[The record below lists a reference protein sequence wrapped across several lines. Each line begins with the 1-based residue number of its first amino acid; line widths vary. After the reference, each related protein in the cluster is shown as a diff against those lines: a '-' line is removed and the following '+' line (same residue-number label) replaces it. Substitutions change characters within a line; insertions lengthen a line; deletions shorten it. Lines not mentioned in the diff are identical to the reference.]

1 MSATPLTHVYAEVR
15 CLLDA
20 AAVGLSCIM
29 GRDGMRLGFGVQS
42 VCVHE
47 HVMSLCS
54 CSARHAST
62 TIMNFL
68 P

>member
-1 MSATPLTHVYAEVR
+1 MSATPLTHVCAGVR

-29 GRDGMRLGFGVQS
+29 GRGGMRLGFGVQS
-42 VCVHE
+42 
-47 HVMSLCS
+47 VMSLCS